1 MGMELVSELTKEGEQ
16 EMPERHR
23 VYPWVDEEQVCAKN
37 QDIKPKKP
45 FLFL

>member
-23 VYPWVDEEQVCAKN
+23 VYPWVDEEQVSAKKLK
-37 QDIKPKKP
+37 I
-45 FLFL
+45 